1 MATATIIYLGDLR
14 TEATHVQSG
23 NKIVTDPPVDNRGRG
38 EAFSPTDL
46 LATSLGTCM
55 ITIMGIT
62 AKEQN
67 FSIDGTTCTIT
78 KIMAA
83 EPRRVSEIHAVINF
97 PFSFSDEIKSIL
109 EHAANTCPV
118 VYSIHPDIKKVITF
132 NYL

>member
-1 MATATIIYLGDLR
+1 MATSTINYLGDLK

-23 NKIVTDPPVDNRGRG
+23 TKITTDPPLDNKGKG
-38 EAFSPTDL
+38 ESFSPTDL

-55 ITIMGIT
+55 ITIMGIA
-62 AKEQN
+62 AKENN

-83 EPRRVSEIHAVINF
+83 DPRRVSEIHAVINF
-97 PFSFSDEIKSIL
+97 PYTFNDEVKSML
-109 EHAANTCPV
+109 EHAAVTCPV
-118 VYSIHPDIKKVITF
+118 YLSLHPDIKKMTTF